1 MANNVLHCYKN
12 ETSPRS
18 SQESVTKM
26 LNVTNAQLAVRGSVP
41 LELSS
46 TGIRAQTV
54 LSLFTLQLLQ
64 AAQQLLFIHVV
75 PTLLPLIPELLQRRP
90 NLLSRGHP
98 HLPQVVAADRERGHS
113 PFLHFFQKL
122 FFSLVLE
129 ELEDLGIGVS
139 FPRLG
144 EKRKKKYRVHY
155 ETAPSVLSIVLF
167 PLLLVRQ
174 EMLDARISPASQV
187 FKLSLGGSGRCLETP
202 CIPGNRCNPYPSA
215 FLWETSLATGT
226 GSWPQS
232 QVLL

>member
-1 MANNVLHCYKN
+1 MQQPGISNENVKCDKCSAGR
-12 ETSPRS
+12 ER
-18 SQESVTKM
+18 
-26 LNVTNAQLAVRGSVP
+26 
-41 LELSS
+41 LSS
-46 TGIRAQTV
+46 TGIRAQPV

-144 EKRKKKYRVHY
+144 EKRKK
-155 ETAPSVLSIVLF
+155 EI
-167 PLLLVRQ
+167 Q
-174 EMLDARISPASQV
+174 G
-187 FKLSLGGSGRCLETP
+187 SL
-202 CIPGNRCNPYPSA
+202 
-215 FLWETSLATGT
+215 
-226 GSWPQS
+226 
-232 QVLL
+232 

>member
-1 MANNVLHCYKN
+1 
-12 ETSPRS
+12 
-18 SQESVTKM
+18 M
-26 LNVTNAQLAVRGSVP
+26 LSWLWEAQFHR
-41 LELSS
+41 
-46 TGIRAQTV
+46 IRAQPV

-75 PTLLPLIPELLQRRP
+75 PTLLPLIPQLLQRRP

-122 FFSLVLE
+122 FFSLVLQ

-155 ETAPSVLSIVLF
+155 ETAETASSVLSIVLF

-174 EMLDARISPASQV
+174 EMLDARSSPASQV
-187 FKLSLGGSGRCLETP
+187 FKLSLGGSGD
-202 CIPGNRCNPYPSA
+202 
-215 FLWETSLATGT
+215 SLH
-226 GSWPQS
+226 SR
-232 QVLL
+232 

>member
-1 MANNVLHCYKN
+1 MQQPGISNENVKCDKCSAGR
-12 ETSPRS
+12 ER
-18 SQESVTKM
+18 
-26 LNVTNAQLAVRGSVP
+26 
-41 LELSS
+41 LSS

-144 EKRKKKYRVHY
+144 EKRKKKKYRVHY
-155 ETAPSVLSIVLF
+155 ETAETAPSVLSIVLF

-174 EMLDARISPASQV
+174 GMLDARSSPASQV

-202 CIPGNRCNPYPSA
+202 CIPGNSCNPYPSA
-215 FLWETSLATGT
+215 FLWETGLAMGT
-226 GSWPQS
+226 GSCPQS